1 GVVMC
6 GGHEQ
11 SLYPIRKLQLF
22 QHLTGHLESRHVL
35 NDRAKLLAALV
46 LENISPIQSA
56 EPLEQ
61 IVEDVLEEVRIVLLL
76 RRVEKEALVLEDDLR
91 EAQVVRQTLDVG
103 SDQEMFDL
111 AGEVAEAV
119 DELVANGIDRLRIF
133 GFADP
138 AVDVQPLDVVG
149 DILLRDIGI
158 LLHVDH
164 RFLGPGHVLVPEYV
178 AELLL
183 AQFLDGFIQ
192 DLVVRLEPDVIDEAA
207 LLSPE
212 QVAGSP
218 DIHVPHRQIE
228 SAAQIAELLHR
239 LKALPGLARE
249 PVDGRDEQIAERLSV
264 RAPDAPA
271 KLMKLRQSEAVR
283 AVDDDG
289 VGVRDVEPVLD

>member
-1 GVVMC
+1 
-6 GGHEQ
+6 
-11 SLYPIRKLQLF
+11 
-22 QHLTGHLESRHVL
+22 
-35 NDRAKLLAALV
+35 
-46 LENISPIQSA
+46 
-56 EPLEQ
+56 
-61 IVEDVLEEVRIVLLL
+61 
-76 RRVEKEALVLEDDLR
+76 
-91 EAQVVRQTLDVG
+91 
-103 SDQEMFDL
+103 
-111 AGEVAEAV
+111 
-119 DELVANGIDRLRIF
+119 
-133 GFADP
+133 
-138 AVDVQPLDVVG
+138 
-149 DILLRDIGI
+149 
-158 LLHVDH
+158 
-164 RFLGPGHVLVPEYV
+164 YV

-289 VGVRDVEPVLD
+289 VGVRDVEPVLDDVRADEYVKPAFDEIQHHLLQIGGFHLPVSRSDAHVRHDESQHRGDLVDGLHPIVDEENLASAADFVQDGVADEVLVEGVDLRFDGLPVRRRRGDDGQIARAQQRELERPRDGSSGEGERVDLRAQLPEALFGGDPETLLFVDDE